1 MNVCSTIMVNPPVE
15 YLRIILHHVSI
26 HVVQTA
32 RGSDGVT
39 KLSNRLYIG
48 DSCV

>member
-15 YLRIILHHVSI
+15 YLRIILHVSI
-26 HVVQTA
+26 VQTA